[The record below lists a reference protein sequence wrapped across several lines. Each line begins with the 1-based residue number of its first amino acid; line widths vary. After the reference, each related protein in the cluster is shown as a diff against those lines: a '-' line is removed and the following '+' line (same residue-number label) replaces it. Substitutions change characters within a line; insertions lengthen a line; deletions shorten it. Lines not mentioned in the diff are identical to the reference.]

1 MVKSVWKFQDSCITQ
16 ILCEINF
23 RYSRKS
29 GVFAF
34 LEAVNFVILVNYSGL
49 DKSAKI
55 LQNPNS
61 DPKMC

>member
-1 MVKSVWKFQDSCITQ
+1 MCGKFRILVSLRFYVKS
-16 ILCEINF
+16 ILDILE
-23 RYSRKS
+23 RVV
-29 GVFAF
+29 VFAF